1 MIAIQNHTS
10 LLRYPIRTQ
19 ITAGVV
25 KKSSDPSAKPEDD
38 PFLSRICGWS
48 PLFRLAVA
56 KDYHDRSEKVLCLP
70 VPAPSSTREQAI
82 QIKTTPTLK
91 QGETHTHSFEP
102 ITHAKFIAI
111 FGMPIV
117 FGKFV
122 FPFFLD
128 RFSLCLSIFGEGYCR
143 RAVDDFYGLWRHF
156 SHNKLE
162 QDNRGGSLAR
172 REEKCGIGKCQNS
185 WKLMICGIVLAEYN
199 GQQSGVATE
208 RDLREMNCF
217 LVVRVGGG
225 HTPL

>member
-91 QGETHTHSFEP
+91 QGETHTHTLFRIHNSCKIYCHFRNADCLWEVCFP
-102 ITHAKFIAI
+102 LFS
-111 FGMPIV
+111 G
-117 FGKFV
+117 
-122 FPFFLD
+122 PFF
-128 RFSLCLSIFGEGYCR
+128 SLSFNFR
-143 RAVDDFYGLWRHF
+143 RRLLPK
-156 SHNKLE
+156 S
-162 QDNRGGSLAR
+162 
-172 REEKCGIGKCQNS
+172 C
-185 WKLMICGIVLAEYN
+185 
-199 GQQSGVATE
+199 
-208 RDLREMNCF
+208 
-217 LVVRVGGG
+217 
-225 HTPL
+225 

>member
-1 MIAIQNHTS
+1 MGTANRIMIAIQNHTS

-19 ITAGVV
+19 IPAGVV

-70 VPAPSSTREQAI
+70 VPAPSSTQEQAI
-82 QIKTTPTLK
+82 QIKTTSTLK
-91 QGETHTHSFEP
+91 QGETQTLSFEP

-128 RFSLCLSIFGEGYCR
+128 RFLSVFQFSAKVTAEELLTIFMAYE
-143 RAVDDFYGLWRHF
+143 DI
-156 SHNKLE
+156 SHTIN
-162 QDNRGGSLAR
+162 
-172 REEKCGIGKCQNS
+172 
-185 WKLMICGIVLAEYN
+185 
-199 GQQSGVATE
+199 
-208 RDLREMNCF
+208 
-217 LVVRVGGG
+217 
-225 HTPL
+225 